1 MIHTV
6 TIARRVSRPKME
18 EQGINLFEAED
29 VSSLLSGNVTEIQ
42 ASTRSY
48 TGINEIKAYDENVKY
63 FTEHKE
69 KLDLDN
75 GVAFNYRRLEKILYK
90 EPKITKSKED

>member
-1 MIHTV
+1 MPYQ
-6 TIARRVSRPKME
+6 ARIQTKLSELTE
-18 EQGINLFEAED
+18 ELETSTSKGQLQKQ
-29 VSSLLSGNVTEIQ
+29 IQ
-42 ASTRSY
+42 ILANK
-48 TGINEIKAYDENVKY
+48 INEIKAYDENVKY